1 MDDFRQVY
9 VIILEHLMHVSPAR
23 ALLVSSSQAIL
34 ELPMPSLFPSRC
46 SKALS
51 GGGPPSPHS
60 LLGDTTEMDRMEMKR
75 GQPHAGGHLNLTESL
90 RAG

>member
-1 MDDFRQVY
+1 
-9 VIILEHLMHVSPAR
+9 MHVSPAR

-51 GGGPPSPHS
+51 GGGHLTSPHS